1 MAARAALVASR
12 PWPLGGQVSSA
23 HRTSNS
29 TRNSVGFVLCCADP
43 ATSSSNGSNKKKK
56 EEHVDTRIH
65 WGNSTDGWIGDDEP
79 AASSGQST
87 SSSGSSSSNGS
98 SSSRRQRRNLNSKA
112 SIIDQAPDSHY
123 RWAFVVRSLR
133 LSGSSSLHSFK
144 SFHFELLWILV
155 SLMGGVWRI
164 IFCILGSFLGGVV
177 GYGSRRVCDTSRII
191 TLDVCLGSFSCQSQ
205 CRSSLKGESNE

>member
-23 HRTSNS
+23 HRTSTS
-29 TRNSVGFVLCCADP
+29 TRNSVGFVRCCADP
-43 ATSSSNGSNKKKK
+43 AASTSNGSKKKKK

-65 WGNSTDGWIGDDEP
+65 WGSSEDGWIGEDEP

-87 SSSGSSSSNGS
+87 SSSGSGSSNGS
-98 SSSRRQRRNLNSKA
+98 SGSRRQRRNLNSNA

-133 LSGSSSLHSFK
+133 LCVGRGAVLCILLNPSTLNCFEFLVIFDGRGLTHRSLHSW
-144 SFHFELLWILV
+144 E
-155 SLMGGVWRI
+155 
-164 IFCILGSFLGGVV
+164 FLGRC
-177 GYGSRRVCDTSRII
+177 SR
-191 TLDVCLGSFSCQSQ
+191 LW
-205 CRSSLKGESNE
+205 RSPSLRYLKNYYARCMCGKFLLSISM